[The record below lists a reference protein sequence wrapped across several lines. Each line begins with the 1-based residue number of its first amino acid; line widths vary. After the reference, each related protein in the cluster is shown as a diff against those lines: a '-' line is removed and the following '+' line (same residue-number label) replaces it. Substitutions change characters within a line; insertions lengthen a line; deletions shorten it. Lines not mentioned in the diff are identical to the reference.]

1 MGEAGC
7 ASPTDLINLPR
18 GRMATSLYLT
28 EGAKPF
34 FHRGSSIG
42 CLCLHGF
49 SAAPA
54 EIRWLADHLVAQLG
68 WTVYVPRLAGHG
80 THERDIM
87 RVRWQDWYASAMD
100 GYEILRQQC
109 EQVFIAGFSMGGL
122 LTLKLASEV
131 QADAVAVLSAPLW
144 FDSNQVRLVQWLHPF
159 IPMWNIEH
167 DQALAQAILAEQQAR
182 HEPLIGRT
190 HYQRWSTAAI
200 GQVHQLAEVARE
212 CAPRVTAPSVLI
224 YGERDELA
232 LPAHLTYLAQQLG
245 SATIQTHLLPECD
258 HVLTQNRHHRQVF
271 QLVETFFRL
280 HLTH

>member
-1 MGEAGC
+1 
-7 ASPTDLINLPR
+7 
-18 GRMATSLYLT
+18 MATSLYLT

-49 SAAPA
+49 SSAPA
-54 EIRWLADHLVAQLG
+54 EVRWLGDHLVQQFG
-68 WTVYVPRLAGHG
+68 WTVYIPRLAGHG
-80 THERDIM
+80 TNERDIM
-87 RVRWQDWYASAMD
+87 RMRWQDWYATAMD
-100 GYEILRQQC
+100 GYEMLRQQC

-131 QADAVAVLSAPLW
+131 QAEAIAVLSAPLW
-144 FDSNQVRLVQWLHPF
+144 FDSNQVRLVRWLHPF

-232 LPAHLTYLAQQLG
+232 LPAHLTYLTQHLG
-245 SATIQTHLLPECD
+245 SATIQPHLVPECD
-258 HVLTQNRHHRQVF
+258 HVLTQNPHHQQVF
-271 QLVETFFRL
+271 ERVETFFRL
-280 HLTH
+280 HLTQ